1 MDSDARHSGAGKG
14 SRGSTGELLILGIEP
29 GNFWPGVEH
38 HVVQQQHGAVL
49 QPSVFFFLRE
59 CSKFSRKFTVLLCR
73 F

>member
-49 QPSVFFFLRE
+49 
-59 CSKFSRKFTVLLCR
+59 
-73 F
+73 